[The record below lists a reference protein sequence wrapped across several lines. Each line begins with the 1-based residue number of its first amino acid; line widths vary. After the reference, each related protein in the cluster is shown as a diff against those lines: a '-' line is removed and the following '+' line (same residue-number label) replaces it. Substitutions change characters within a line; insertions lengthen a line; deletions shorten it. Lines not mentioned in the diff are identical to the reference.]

1 MLIWVAERMASTN
14 RIRSPWI
21 SLLRSGEC
29 ESREIQIASTIERI
43 EGQK

>member
-29 ESREIQIASTIERI
+29 ESKESQIASTSESV